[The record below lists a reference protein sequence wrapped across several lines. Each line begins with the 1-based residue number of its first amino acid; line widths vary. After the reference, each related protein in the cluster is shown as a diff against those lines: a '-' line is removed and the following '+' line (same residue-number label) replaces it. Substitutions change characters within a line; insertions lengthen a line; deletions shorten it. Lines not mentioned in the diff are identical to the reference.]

1 VSDLFTSLKSA
12 SRSLDAQ
19 RFGMDVTGQNI
30 ANVNTPGY
38 MRRTIDIAEV
48 GSPDVR
54 SGGGGAEVVGVRALR
69 DRMLDL
75 RLRQELPQERRSAAM
90 SDALSVVEASLGK
103 PGESLDAQMTSFFDA
118 FAKLADNPTSAVARQ
133 EVLLQSNALTTG
145 FHDMSTRL
153 TGAQRDAD
161 QQVRSLVDQVNTI
174 AGRIASLNASTAQA
188 AANGNMP
195 AVQDEQLLLVR
206 QLSELAN
213 VQVIENSNGTMD
225 VSIGNGRPLV
235 VADQTYKL
243 AITSPG
249 PPGLAQ
255 VNAADGSN
263 ITGELTGGRIAGYLH
278 VRDVDVPNYQSQLD
292 AIAYGLVQ
300 QVNALHAT
308 GFDQSG
314 AAGGSFF
321 TPLGSSAG
329 AAGAIAVAA
338 GVAADPTKIA
348 AAGIAEA
355 GDNQMARSIASL
367 RDATVLGGGTATF
380 NDAWGTLVYTV
391 GRDVKA
397 ASDDQS
403 SRAQIVRQVD
413 TLRDQ
418 LSGVSLD
425 EEAANLLKFQ
435 RAYEANAKFFKACD
449 DAITTL
455 MQNLS

>member
-1 VSDLFTSLKSA
+1 
-12 SRSLDAQ
+12 
-19 RFGMDVTGQNI
+19 
-30 ANVNTPGY
+30 
-38 MRRTIDIAEV
+38 V
-48 GSPDVR
+48 GSPDLR

-103 PGESLDAQMTSFFDA
+103 PGESLDAQMTSFFDS

-133 EVLLQSNALTTG
+133 EVLLQSTALTTS
-145 FHDMSTRL
+145 FHDISTRL

-161 QQVRSLVDQVNTI
+161 QQVRSLVDQINTI
-174 AGRIASLNASTAQA
+174 AGQISTLNASVAQA
-188 AANGNMP
+188 TANGNMP
-195 AVQDEQLLLVR
+195 SVQDQQLQLIR

-225 VSIGNGRPLV
+225 VSIGDGGRPLV
-235 VADQTYKL
+235 IADQTYKL
-243 AITSPG
+243 AVTSAG
-249 PPGLAQ
+249 PPGLAT
-255 VNAADGSN
+255 VSAADGSN
-263 ITGELTGGRIAGYLH
+263 ITSELTGGRIAGYLH

-292 AIAYGLVQ
+292 AIAYGLTQ
-300 QVNALHAT
+300 QVNALHST
-308 GFDQSG
+308 GYDLSG
-314 AAGGSFF
+314 AAGGNFF
-321 TPLGSSAG
+321 TPLGSAAG
-329 AAGAIAVAA
+329 AATAIAVAPTI
-338 GVAADPTKIA
+338 AADATKIA

-355 GDNQMARSIASL
+355 GDNQLARGIAGL
-367 RDATVLGGGTATF
+367 RDATVLSGGTATF

-391 GRDVKA
+391 GRDVKSA
-397 ASDDQS
+397 GDDQS
-403 SRAQIVRQVD
+403 SRAQIVQQVD